1 MLRKND
7 EACLSS
13 ISRSMEGRCRVHRR
27 PMMRPEGIIPSGPTY
42 IPTTPCLSTTHRRE
56 KICELRTK
64 SCNTRAALFSAN
76 RIARVFTYEL
86 VRLRGNIS
94 YHIMYR
100 KYPRGGNVYLA
111 ASIEGYQSMPS
122 RRSQRCTDARLEQ
135 ELLADEFPMNPSREA
150 VTGVQH

>member
-100 KYPRGGNVYLA
+100 KYPRGGDVYSLRQSKDTKVCLLVDRNA
-111 ASIEGYQSMPS
+111 ALMLGWNRNFS
-122 RRSQRCTDARLEQ
+122 RMSS
-135 ELLADEFPMNPSREA
+135 P
-150 VTGVQH
+150 